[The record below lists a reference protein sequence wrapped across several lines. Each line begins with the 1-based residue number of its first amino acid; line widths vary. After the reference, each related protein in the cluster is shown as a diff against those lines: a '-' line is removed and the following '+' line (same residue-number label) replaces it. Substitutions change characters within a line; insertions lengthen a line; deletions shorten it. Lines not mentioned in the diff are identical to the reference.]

1 MRPRRWVRKTHQA
14 RGPAGHVASCERI
27 ADHMAIRRIVDQE
40 VRLRQLIDAGVE
52 VGGEASLDDALQR
65 TVEVAARLVAARYGA
80 LGILDRSGSHLE
92 RLITTGIDDATRARI
107 GVLPSDHGLL
117 RVLLRDARP
126 VRVADVTKERQ
137 FLGLPPGHPPMRS
150 FLGVPI
156 FVRGVVYGDLYLAEK
171 DGGEFTEQ
179 DQEIVTLLAAQI
191 AITIE
196 KMQIHEGAIHWIRQL
211 EALYDLTHSVL
222 EARDVPRLLK
232 LIAYRLREM
241 IDAGGV
247 LIALPAAS
255 GGLRVAAADGEG
267 VANLVG
273 YVIPPESKHARVF
286 ARGKSERIDSLLA
299 DPEVNQVVAHR
310 VGGVT
315 ALIVPLIFQEKA
327 IGVVSVFNK
336 NGPDPHFTDHDLR
349 LAEAF
354 GDRAALAIHLSER
367 VARETVDAILKAQ
380 EAERSRI
387 ARELHDEMGS
397 ALTAV
402 LLGLAAIDGAPALP
416 AARQASNALRETARS
431 ALESVGRMAFA
442 LRPSALDEFGLV
454 PALAALGR
462 GLEEQGGPKVV
473 CEIDLPV
480 GLRLSADL
488 ETALFR
494 ITQEALT
501 NVVKHADAKSAR
513 IILTRRERSVLL
525 VVEDDGRG
533 FSPVQSTSGGFGL
546 VGIRERVTSV
556 QGALDIE
563 SKCGAGTRLS
573 IEIPLA

>member
-222 EARDVPRLLK
+222 EERDVPRLLK